1 MATVEPYRSVDFD
14 AVRALWEEVFPND
27 PPWNRAEQAIPEK
40 LAVQPDLFL
49 VAREG
54 GSVVGTAMAGYD
66 GHRGWLY
73 SIAVSPSWQRRGIG
87 TRLLKEA
94 EERLKALGCGKI
106 NLQIRAGNDAVSE
119 FYRCAGYSVEDRISM
134 GKRINSN

>member
-1 MATVEPYRSVDFD
+1 MATVGPYRSVDFD

-27 PPWNRAEQAIPEK
+27 PPWNRAEQAIPPK

-49 VAREG
+49 VAREDG
-54 GSVVGTAMAGYD
+54 CVVGTAMAGYD

-73 SIAVSPSWQRRGIG
+73 SIAVCPSRQRQGIG
-87 TRLLKEA
+87 TLLLKEA
-94 EERLKALGCGKI
+94 EERLKALGCGKV
-106 NLQIRAGNDAVSE
+106 NLQIRAGNEAVSE